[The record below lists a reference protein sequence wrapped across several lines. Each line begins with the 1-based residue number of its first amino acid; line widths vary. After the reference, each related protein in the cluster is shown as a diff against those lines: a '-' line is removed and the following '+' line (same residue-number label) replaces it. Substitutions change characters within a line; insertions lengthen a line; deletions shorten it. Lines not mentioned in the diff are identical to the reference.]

1 MLRDCS
7 CLLILILQHLIT
19 VASIL
24 KRVKSEIVVM
34 SDPNFS
40 LSLQN
45 IDAISDNSCQ
55 EPDRIDKFN
64 FVKNFVYV
72 PDKSQSV
79 AYRAK
84 IKKTGITKSLI
95 HYMGWNKRHDE
106 WVCNDILLKVPDNE
120 MNNDNVNAKNVIN
133 LNQQEFRKLYKT
145 QVNNEVSKNC
155 KEKSNYELD
164 ISLNEKEES
173 VTVSTDAVVN
183 PETCRCDEGV
193 QKDERTMKEETSK
206 SEKEESV
213 TISTDAAE
221 NQKVDSPTDEVY
233 YVYDNDIMIGK
244 SQMMSTFY
252 MVLYILLF
260 STRKATVMTGEI
272 CHGHSV
278 GENEVKI
285 LVSSVVEE
293 IEVPNEFCVGAI
305 LKWKKANLR
314 LCSSKLKGFFFGNSY
329 DPDCFENIP

>member
-1 MLRDCS
+1 MLT
-7 CLLILILQHLIT
+7 HT

-45 IDAISDNSCQ
+45 IDGISDNSCQ

-72 PDKSQSV
+72 PNNE
-79 AYRAK
+79 
-84 IKKTGITKSLI
+84 SLI

-120 MNNDNVNAKNVIN
+120 MNDDKVNVKNVIN
-133 LNQQEFRKLYKT
+133 LNQQELRKLYKT

-173 VTVSTDAVVN
+173 VTVSTDAVAN

-221 NQKVDSPTDEVY
+221 NQMVDSPTDEVY
-233 YVYDNDIMIGK
+233 YVYDNDIIIGK

-252 MVLYILLF
+252 IVLYILLF
-260 STRKATVMTGEI
+260 LQE
-272 CHGHSV
+272 
-278 GENEVKI
+278 
-285 LVSSVVEE
+285 
-293 IEVPNEFCVGAI
+293 
-305 LKWKKANLR
+305 
-314 LCSSKLKGFFFGNSY
+314 KLLS
-329 DPDCFENIP
+329 